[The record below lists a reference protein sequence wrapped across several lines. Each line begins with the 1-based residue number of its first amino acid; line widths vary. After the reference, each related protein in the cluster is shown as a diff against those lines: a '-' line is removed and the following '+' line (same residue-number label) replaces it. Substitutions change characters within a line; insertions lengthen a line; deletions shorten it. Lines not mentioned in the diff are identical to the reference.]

1 METFRRKHRII
12 CKLSKRKNYY
22 IGYQK
27 YKSQKKIIDKL
38 DFTKIKNI
46 AFLKGKGKFKGSPR
60 QTKILYVKI

>member
-1 METFRRKHRII
+1 MKPLEGNIGEF

-38 DFTKIKNI
+38 DFTKIKTI
-46 AFLKGKGKFKGSPR
+46 AFLKLR
-60 QTKILYVKI
+60 KI